1 MKSAGADGRSRS
13 TAGLVALA
21 ALVLLFVGA
30 VAAGPATAH
39 TDLIQGSPGP
49 GQRIGGVV
57 DFVDLVFA
65 APVSEVELVVLR
77 PDGTVQPGEM
87 VVADGQIIR
96 HEMEALPEPGRYLVE
111 YQMISDDGDFTLGNY
126 FFDFDETAVAPT
138 RLGLVDV
145 PEEPLVTARNAV
157 GAGAVAAL
165 LVACG
170 VLLLRLRRSRAVL
183 AARREQTAS

>member
-1 MKSAGADGRSRS
+1 MQVRVLRIIAVVVLG
-13 TAGLVALA
+13 TALGLVSS
-21 ALVLLFVGA
+21 
-30 VAAGPATAH
+30 VAPAGAH

-49 GQRIGGVV
+49 SQRVGGDV
-57 DFVDLVFA
+57 DFIDLVFGA
-65 APVSEVELVVLR
+65 AVTEVVVELRR
-77 PDGTVQPGEM
+77 PDGSMADGEM

-126 FFDFDETAVAPT
+126 FFDYDETAVAPS

-157 GAGAVAAL
+157 GAGAVTAL